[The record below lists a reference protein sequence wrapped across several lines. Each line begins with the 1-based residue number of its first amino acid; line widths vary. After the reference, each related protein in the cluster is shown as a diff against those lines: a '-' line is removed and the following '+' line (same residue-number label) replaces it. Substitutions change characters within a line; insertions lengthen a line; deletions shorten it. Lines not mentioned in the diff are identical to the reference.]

1 MLKLLRK
8 LLLLEMILRTPLL
21 QLVLIELL
29 WEFRMQIIILILVQL
44 ARLGIPQIVG
54 IPVLLGI
61 LLPGIR
67 IVQMVLMG
75 ILLVPLIL
83 QLLIS
88 MSLQLNWYSLS

>member
-44 ARLGIPQIVG
+44 ARLGIPKMLVH
-54 IPVLLGI
+54 PVLLRLLI
-61 LLPGIR
+61 LKL
-67 IVQMVLMG
+67 IVQIG
-75 ILLVPLIL
+75 WKF
-83 QLLIS
+83 S
-88 MSLQLNWYSLS
+88 WFSWS